1 MSRKSHD
8 GALCLRL
15 TRLNSLFY
23 SLVLKIFWSILFN
36 CTFHVYFL
44 PTGVNQHRITI
55 AYTAFVPGARALPGL
70 ICTGLR
76 IILLYL
82 ASGVFLSLALHTTQC
97 SLLALLLRIC
107 FLGCSVPLA
116 LIYTVH
122 KLFVLV
128 LFCLG
133 LDIEFHVMIEWY
145 AYHTIPSQTIKMVGR
160 SKRSVLNRPN
170 PNISHP
176 HPLNLTNPLLPL
188 LLLLRLLRLLRNH
201 LLEFP
206 PPPKLQPGNHIPRLP
221 PRNIPPVNR
230 PLPQP

>member
-116 LIYTVH
+116 LIYI
-122 KLFVLV
+122 LYINFSFSFCFVG
-128 LFCLG
+128 FG
-133 LDIEFHVMIEWY
+133 H
-145 AYHTIPSQTIKMVGR
+145 R
-160 SKRSVLNRPN
+160 
-170 PNISHP
+170 ISCHDRVVCISY
-176 HPLNLTNPLLPL
+176 N
-188 LLLLRLLRLLRNH
+188 
-201 LLEFP
+201 
-206 PPPKLQPGNHIPRLP
+206 
-221 PRNIPPVNR
+221 
-230 PLPQP
+230 PQPDN